1 MQALQAFVFGEK
13 ASMHQFSFQTTKVLK
28 SQAWFFYEWFLQMIF
43 FTKESIRRNDEIN
56 DCTKSNRHFGR
67 LPSRNIVI
75 VFENLADGKQSFTL
89 HVGCL
94 SFCVFLS
101 SLFFC
106 VFLSSLSFKK
116 GAFHLFCSPF
126 TSLVECVESFEM
138 WMVVKCLTKPSL
150 NVKIQMTQHFV
161 ATTISQTKKV

>member
-1 MQALQAFVFGEK
+1 MAKAASRINSSIIHHSKYICNGCKHFKRLFLSINASVFFPNNQALY
-13 ASMHQFSFQTTKVLK
+13 SCTRD
-28 SQAWFFYEWFLQMIF
+28 FLRMIF
-43 FTKESIRRNDEIN
+43 TNDFFTRESIRRSDKIN
-56 DCTKSNRHFGR
+56 ECTKSNRNFGR
-67 LPSRNIVI
+67 LPSGNVLI
-75 VFENLADGKQSFTL
+75 VFENLADGKPSFTL

-116 GAFHLFCSPF
+116 GAFYLFCSPF

-138 WMVVKCLTKPSL
+138 
-150 NVKIQMTQHFV
+150 
-161 ATTISQTKKV
+161 